1 MAADVTQPGA
11 ERMMSDTVLQPGA
24 GPAWW
29 VLGDLYTFK
38 LSGEP
43 GAPLAVVETTT
54 FPGNG
59 PPPHIHRREDETLFI
74 LEGTY
79 AVRLGEREL
88 HAAPGSFVHI
98 PRGTPHTYRNLGS
111 DPARMLVTLTPAGFE
126 RFWQEIGEPATQR
139 ATPPAVDTAAV
150 QRALAAAPRFGLEI
164 KEPGA

>member
-1 MAADVTQPGA
+1 MAADVAQPGA
-11 ERMMSDTVLQPGA
+11 ERMMSDTVLQPGD

-43 GAPLAVVETTT
+43 GTPLAVVETTT

-59 PPPHIHRREDETLFI
+59 PPPHIHHREDEMLFV

-79 AVRLGEREL
+79 AVLLGEREL
-88 HAAPGSFVHI
+88 HIAAGSFVHI
-98 PRGTPHTYRNLGS
+98 PRGTLHTYRNPGS

-126 RFWQEIGEPATQR
+126 RFWREIGEPATQR
-139 ATPPAVDTAAV
+139 TTPPSIDAAAV
-150 QRALAAAPRFGLEI
+150 RRVLAAAPHFGLEV